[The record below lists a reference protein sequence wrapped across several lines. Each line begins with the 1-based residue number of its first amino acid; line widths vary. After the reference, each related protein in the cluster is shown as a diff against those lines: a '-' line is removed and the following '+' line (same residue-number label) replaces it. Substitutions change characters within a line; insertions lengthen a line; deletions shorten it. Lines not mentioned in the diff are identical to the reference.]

1 MLLPTEDIP
10 SWTDFYPQVLGY
22 GPRGTDTEAGKFARF
37 YLKGISRWEI
47 EFTRTG
53 SRLEPVEGRDR

>member
-1 MLLPTEDIP
+1 M
-10 SWTDFYPQVLGY
+10 
-22 GPRGTDTEAGKFARF
+22 FARF

-53 SRLEPVEGRDR
+53 GGEPGDGRDR